1 MTSKAFL
8 CGINKYP
15 DAPLTGCLNDIG
27 DMAVLLESKCGF
39 PKSNIRLLADKRA
52 TAPAILSRL
61 SWLTTGAKAGD
72 RLFFMFSGHGAQ
84 VATRDAFSEEVDGLD
99 EVLCPQNFDW
109 TDEHMVRDNDL
120 HRVFSTLPDGVQ
132 CIFVSDS
139 CHSGGLEKEIS
150 PMGQATK
157 RDKGFPTPV
166 DLAWRSD
173 VAKEK
178 GIAPKKDKQANIALI
193 SGCKSNQTSEQ
204 ALFLGRPN
212 GALTFYLIKAISSAG
227 GLSLPLPTVLTMVQG
242 DLKKAGFSQV
252 PQLEGNLGIC
262 QGSFF
267 GSK

>member
-1 MTSKAFL
+1 
-8 CGINKYP
+8 
-15 DAPLTGCLNDIG
+15 
-27 DMAVLLESKCGF
+27 
-39 PKSNIRLLADKRA
+39 
-52 TAPAILSRL
+52 
-61 SWLTTGAKAGD
+61 
-72 RLFFMFSGHGAQ
+72 
-84 VATRDAFSEEVDGLD
+84 
-99 EVLCPQNFDW
+99 
-109 TDEHMVRDNDL
+109 
-120 HRVFSTLPDGVQ
+120 
-132 CIFVSDS
+132 
-139 CHSGGLEKEIS
+139 
-150 PMGQATK
+150 MGQTK

-166 DLAWRSD
+166 DIAWRSK
-173 VAKEK
+173 VAVDL
-178 GIAPKKDKQANIALI
+178 GHAPKKSAPNLALI